1 MKLNND
7 YERSINDINN
17 NNNNND
23 YKSNVKS
30 INHVRQ
36 YSKNIKMTLVVI
48 LMIY

>member
-30 INHVRQ
+30 INHIR
-36 YSKNIKMTLVVI
+36 
-48 LMIY
+48 